1 MAGFGDGKLGSC
13 VATKSGRSLA
23 VADRRTDAF
32 HDSVESGGTCGRAAP
47 RNDLGFHGGLC
58 HPAAIGI
65 LDESMASGELCD
77 VSAQPVADPGDR
89 NGAQSGNLADA
100 GWKPV
105 HDPDRRD
112 ILQPEGYSKKGV
124 IRINMKEIQLKV
136 TDANKKIHGNTIL
149 ENVSLTMTSGKIY
162 GLQGSNGSGK
172 TMLMR
177 AMCGLIRLNSGTVE
191 MNGKILG
198 KDMAFLEN
206 TGILIE
212 SPAFLNGYTGL
223 QNLMYLADI
232 QKRVDRDAVRHT
244 IERVGL
250 DPDDKRKYRKYSLG
264 MKQRLGIAAAIMEQN
279 DILLI
284 DEPFNALDVD
294 GIELVKGILL
304 EEKARGALI
313 VLSCHERQLLES
325 LSDELYL
332 IQSGKIMDH
341 IVL

>member
-1 MAGFGDGKLGSC
+1 M
-13 VATKSGRSLA
+13 R
-23 VADRRTDAF
+23 
-32 HDSVESGGTCGRAAP
+32 E
-47 RNDLGFHGGLC
+47 
-58 HPAAIGI
+58 I
-65 LDESMASGELCD
+65 EL
-77 VSAQPVADPGDR
+77 R
-89 NGAQSGNLADA
+89 
-100 GWKPV
+100 
-105 HDPDRRD
+105 
-112 ILQPEGYSKKGV
+112 
-124 IRINMKEIQLKV
+124 V
-136 TDANKKIHGNTIL
+136 TGANKKIRGNVIL
-149 ENVSLTMTSGKIY
+149 EDVSLTMHSGKIC

-177 AMCGLIRLNSGTVE
+177 AICGLIRLDSGSVSVS
-191 MNGKILG
+191 GKVLG

-294 GIELVKGILL
+294 GIELVKEILL

-313 VLSCHERQLLES
+313 VLSCHEKQLLES

-332 IQSGKIMDH
+332 IQSGKIMDQ